1 MKKLNITKHLFWLL
15 LLVSSALFT
24 ACDSDSSSDTP
35 AEPQAEI
42 IVDMPEHLYHEDT
55 VTAKITLRIGTEPIR
70 GETVTVTEN
79 GGTNLTITPSVFTTD
94 YKGEAEFTITTASG
108 LPEPESSLGVSL
120 TLASDA
126 AEQEASLFI
135 EPVPAEFNGKSA
147 VSYIFMDMRD
157 AEADPYDNTVLI
169 DLPEGENI
177 TMGLEE
183 IYLMN
188 GSVTA
193 EIFGNKI
200 RLTLDEDMEIT
211 GGRHTV
217 LLPLYTGDEYTPLKY
232 TLVVSDGSE
241 DYPYPIENLDH
252 LLTLAPYTDIDSARH
267 FELLS
272 DLDLIGIETWTPINF
287 KGILDGKGHSV
298 TGMKFSYT
306 AESYDP
312 VSFAFFDRFVGTVKN
327 LHVEGNLNLNNIAS
341 MANVAMLAL
350 DIENIENCSTSGTIN
365 LSFSGYGGASISGIA
380 ENADVIQ
387 QSYSTVEVVTTG
399 GEEYAGGAIA
409 GISINAA
416 SVKNSYFA
424 GKINEQEN
432 TRAAYNTSGIKQGNK
447 GTVENCYSTAAV
459 LTGQGNTGGLVAA
472 GSGTSNSTVSNSIAL
487 SKTLIG
493 SNQYVCRVNTG
504 YDRINANTNL
514 NQTNNYALSSM
525 ELFLYD
531 SSAADYKGSI
541 YTPLNTFGRNTIF
554 GEDITLAELTPEF
567 FTDPVDAGGVIK
579 SVGWDTD
586 IWDVD
591 FASRDYK
598 LPILKGLDLERQ
610 RNIAMPAHLVTP

>member
-15 LLVSSALFT
+15 LLASSALFT
-24 ACDSDSSSDTP
+24 ACDSDSSSSDTP

-55 VTAKITLRIGTEPIR
+55 VTAKIKLRIGTEPIR

-120 TLASDA
+120 TLASDT

-188 GSVTA
+188 GYVTA

-241 DYPYPIENLDH
+241 GYPYPIENLDH
-252 LLTLAPYTDIDSARH
+252 LLALAPYTDIDSARH

-272 DLDLIGIETWTPINF
+272 DLDLSGIENWTPINF

-298 TGMKFSYT
+298 TGMT
-306 AESYDP
+306 ITVDP
-312 VSFAFFDRFVGTVKN
+312 TLTGSVNAGFFGTLDGGVKN
-327 LHVEGNLNLNNIAS
+327 LHVEGSITSSSEAVTTNAGL
-341 MANVAMLAL
+341 LAA
-350 DIENIENCSTSGTIN
+350 DGIQSVIERCSTSGTVSIA
-365 LSFSGYGGASISGIA
+365 YGAAAGIVSLGNASI
-380 ENADVIQ
+380 D
-387 QSYSTVEVVTTG
+387 QSYSTATIENIGENGLLG
-399 GEEYAGGAIA
+399 GIA
-409 GISINAA
+409 VYAA

-424 GKINEQEN
+424 GSITNSS
-432 TRAAYNTSGIKQGNK
+432 TAAANYAGGIVAGSGSGVY
-447 GTVENCYSTAAV
+447 TVENCYSTAESIISKMKSAGVACGNNGANTPAV
-459 LTGQGNTGGLVAA
+459 K
-472 GSGTSNSTVSNSIAL
+472 NSIAL
-487 SKTLIG
+487 TRTLVG
-493 SNQYVCRVNTG
+493 RSAYVIRVTTG
-504 YDRINANTNL
+504 RDRDATIDYNV
-514 NQTNNYALSSM
+514 NQTNNYALSGM
-525 ELFLYD
+525 ELLLYD
-531 SSAADYKGSI
+531 ANAADLKGSI
-541 YTPLNTFGRNTIF
+541 YTPLAKNNTGRDSLF
-554 GEDITLAELTPEF
+554 GEDITPAELTPEF

-610 RNIAMPAHLVTP
+610 RNIAMPAHLITP